1 MKNISLIIKPNLNIY
16 YYSYY
21 LFALEQNKYR
31 FEFKN
36 NIFPDFHDHCFAY
49 KINYGKLKRNIY
61 ISAGDGTGFNRLALD
76 WCDVYAKINIDKS
89 KIPNKYSNKIMA
101 LGPSFGIKYLN
112 WVRSVQQCLITF
124 NKSNINFFESRN
136 HFANYYRQWKYRNS
150 FALYSKVEADENYIF
165 HASTLWRKELT
176 TNQHRANFMQECIAN
191 TNVNFEGGFAP
202 GKETYFPKY
211 KSLFLKKKY
220 SHFQYLEN
228 IKKSFVVFN
237 TPAVQN
243 CFGWKLAEYLAMGK
257 AIISTPINNLLP
269 SPLVNGKHIHFV
281 DGTEKSINNAINL
294 IQSDIDYRRLL
305 ERNSRDYFF
314 KYLSPKSII
323 DRINKFANLY

>member
-1 MKNISLIIKPNLNIY
+1 MNRVTFFKYLI
-16 YYSYY
+16 
-21 LFALEQNKYR
+21 KYK
-31 FEFKN
+31 FEFNN
-36 NIFPDFHDHCFAY
+36 NIFPDFHDHCLAIKF
-49 KINYGKLKRNIY
+49 NYGNMIKNIY
-61 ISAGDGTGFNRLALD
+61 ISAGDGTGFNKFALD
-76 WCDVYAKINIDKS
+76 WCDVYAKINIDES
-89 KIPNKYSNKIMA
+89 KIPKEYLDKI
-101 LGPSFGIKYLN
+101 LPIGPSFGINYLN
-112 WVRSVQQCLITF
+112 WIKSIKQSIITF
-124 NKSNINFFESRN
+124 NKSNLNIFDSRN
-136 HFANYYRQWKYRNS
+136 HFANYYRQWRYRDS
-150 FALYSKVEADENYIF
+150 FASYSSVRSDENYIF

-202 GKETYFPKY
+202 GKETYFSNY

-220 SHFQYLEN
+220 SHFQYLKN

-243 CFGWKLAEYLAMGK
+243 CLGWKLAEYLAMGK

-269 SPLVNGKHIHFV
+269 SPLVDGKHIHFV
-281 DGTEKSINNAINL
+281 DGTEKSINDAINL